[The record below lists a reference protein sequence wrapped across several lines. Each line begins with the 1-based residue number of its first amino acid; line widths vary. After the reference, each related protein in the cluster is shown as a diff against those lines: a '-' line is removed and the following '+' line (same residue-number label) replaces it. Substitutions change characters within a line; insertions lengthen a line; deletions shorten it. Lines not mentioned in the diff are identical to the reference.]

1 MEGMRKF
8 WAGVVYEGVL
18 VLVLAALIA
27 LGKLTTE
34 LFVAW
39 GSMFGGGFA
48 AYIVGNVVSK
58 FSPTCPPPTP

>member
-18 VLVLAALIA
+18 VLVLAAMIA

-39 GSMFGGGFA
+39 GSMFAGGFA
-48 AYIVGNVVSK
+48 AYIIGNVVSK
-58 FSPTCPPPTP
+58 FSPPVPPTP